1 MSRIQDLKMD
11 TGYLLSTLKTLLN
24 IPSPTG
30 MTDLAVGF
38 VCSELTKFDIPFELT
53 RRGAIR
59 ANLKGAREHPDR
71 AVSAHLDTLGA
82 IVKRIKPSGRLEI
95 SPVGHWSAR
104 FAEGAR
110 VTVFMDEARKMR
122 GTILPLKASGHSYG
136 DEVDE
141 LPVSWANVEVR
152 LDERIENAQ
161 DALALGV
168 NVGDIIAVD
177 TNHEFASNGFI
188 NARHLDD
195 KAGTAA
201 VLTATKA
208 VVDAGITLPLNCHL
222 LFTISEEVG
231 VGASHILHGDVA
243 EMVSIDNGTIAPEQ
257 NTSEYGVTVAMQ
269 DSSGPFDWH
278 LTRSLLHLC
287 RRFNIEH
294 SRDVFNHYRSDAAS
308 AMEAG
313 NDMRAAL
320 ICFALDASH
329 GYERTHVDSL
339 IALSRLINVYMQSP
353 RLFERDEDAL
363 GPIGDL
369 PASEYDKVDEPSDE
383 EAGYRVAADV
393 HPDASDNPIPA
404 VSAQRG
410 APPTE
415 PDMQLSGADN
425 PPGLRT
431 PETGYRDE

>member
-11 TGYLLSTLKTLLN
+11 TGYLLSTLTTLLN

-38 VCSELTKFDIPFELT
+38 VCSELTKFGIPFELT

-59 ANLKGAREHPDR
+59 ANLAGAREHPDR

-82 IVKRIKPSGRLEI
+82 IVKRIKPSGRLEV

-122 GTILPLKASGHSYG
+122 GTILPLKASGHTYG

-152 LDERIENAQ
+152 LDERIESAR
-161 DALALGV
+161 DTLALGV

-177 TNHEFASNGFI
+177 TNHEFANNGFI

-201 VLTATKA
+201 VLTAAKA

-257 NTSEYGVTVAMQ
+257 NTSEYGVTIAMQ

-339 IALSRLINVYMQSP
+339 IALSRLINAYMQSP

-383 EAGYRVAADV
+383 EAGYRAAAELHGDG
-393 HPDASDNPIPA
+393 DEAAPA
-404 VSAQRG
+404 PHN
-410 APPTE
+410 APVRAE
-415 PDMQLSGADN
+415 PDMQLPDLHDRAPIGPSGSGQPID
-425 PPGLRT
+425 
-431 PETGYRDE
+431 